1 MRLSAIDIGIIF
13 FYLFAVAAIGL
24 VMQKRAKANK
34 QAYMLGGNT
43 LPWYALGLSN
53 ASGMFD
59 ISGTMWMVMLA
70 FVYGLKSIWI
80 PWLWPSFNQV
90 FMMMFMGVW
99 LRRSNVTTGA
109 EWMLTRFG
117 RGKDANRS
125 HAIVVVFALLSCL
138 GFLAYGFIGL
148 GKFVEIF
155 VPWSVVGPYI
165 PFNISSEYAPHIYG
179 LGFTLFAVFY
189 SILGGMSSIV
199 WADVLQYIIMT
210 LAAIVIAI
218 MAMNNLDTAAINAPA
233 GWFNPFFGS
242 TLSDLD
248 WTAINSQIQEK
259 INSDGYSLFSI
270 FFSMMLF
277 KGVLSSLAGPAPNYD
292 MQKTLSTRTPQDAAK
307 MSGFVSL
314 VLIPTRYLMIF
325 GFAVLALLNFKQM
338 NLQTGR
344 GIDFEQ
350 ILPAAILNFAPTG
363 VMGLLLSGLLA
374 AFIGTFAGTL
384 NAAQAYLVNDI
395 YLKYLNTKASNET
408 VSRMNYLTGIVVVL
422 VSIIIGF
429 FAKDV
434 NSILQ
439 WIVGGLYGGYVS
451 ANVLKWYWW
460 RFNGSGFLW
469 GMLAGIVPALIFPSI
484 FDGLDLYYF
493 PLLLAISVAG
503 SIIGTYLA
511 PPTDMETLKSFYQMV
526 RPWGFW
532 GPVHQQVMLDDP
544 DFKRNKNFL
553 LDMFNVVIGIIWQ
566 MSLTLLPIYLVL
578 KMYPGLAITAVV
590 VVVTSFIIKKTW
602 WDRLPK
608 DAPAAQKK
616 TLVTQ

>member
-80 PWLWPSFNQV
+80 PWLWPSFNQI

-117 RGKDANRS
+117 RGADANRS

-155 VPWSVVGPYI
+155 VPWSVVAPYV
-165 PFNISSEYAPHIYG
+165 PFNVSPEFVPHLYG

-189 SILGGMSSIV
+189 SILGGMASIV
-199 WADVLQYIIMT
+199 WADVLQYVIMT
-210 LAAIVIAI
+210 LAAIVIGV
-218 MAMNNLDTAAINAPA
+218 MAMNNLDTATINAPE

-248 WTAINSQIQEK
+248 WTAINSEVQEK

-277 KGVLSSLAGPAPNYD
+277 KG
-292 MQKTLSTRTPQDAAK
+292 
-307 MSGFVSL
+307 
-314 VLIPTRYLMIF
+314 
-325 GFAVLALLNFKQM
+325 
-338 NLQTGR
+338 
-344 GIDFEQ
+344 
-350 ILPAAILNFAPTG
+350 
-363 VMGLLLSGLLA
+363 
-374 AFIGTFAGTL
+374 
-384 NAAQAYLVNDI
+384 
-395 YLKYLNTKASNET
+395 
-408 VSRMNYLTGIVVVL
+408 
-422 VSIIIGF
+422 
-429 FAKDV
+429 
-434 NSILQ
+434 
-439 WIVGGLYGGYVS
+439 
-451 ANVLKWYWW
+451 
-460 RFNGSGFLW
+460 
-469 GMLAGIVPALIFPSI
+469 
-484 FDGLDLYYF
+484 
-493 PLLLAISVAG
+493 
-503 SIIGTYLA
+503 
-511 PPTDMETLKSFYQMV
+511 
-526 RPWGFW
+526 
-532 GPVHQQVMLDDP
+532 
-544 DFKRNKNFL
+544 
-553 LDMFNVVIGIIWQ
+553 
-566 MSLTLLPIYLVL
+566 
-578 KMYPGLAITAVV
+578 
-590 VVVTSFIIKKTW
+590 
-602 WDRLPK
+602 
-608 DAPAAQKK
+608 
-616 TLVTQ
+616 